1 MSTREKQKAIAR
13 KAARKNGPVRASLMN
28 VRISARKAGIV
39 ANTIRGRNIEDAITT
54 LSFERKRAAEPLRKL
69 LDSAVANADERGL
82 DIDKLVV
89 SYLVVEKGPI
99 LRRFQ
104 PRAHGRANRI
114 RKQSA
119 HFRVELTEASS
130 QETEV

>member
-1 MSTREKQKAIAR
+1 MSTREKKKAEAR
-13 KAARKNGPVRASLMN
+13 KEARKNGPVRASLTN
-28 VRISARKAGIV
+28 VRMSARKAGIV
-39 ANTIRGRNIEDAITT
+39 AKTIRGRNVEDALTM

-82 DIDKLVV
+82 DLDRLVV
-89 SYLVVEKGPI
+89 SHLVVEKGPI
-99 LRRFQ
+99 MRRFQ

-114 RKQSA
+114 RKQSS

-130 QETEV
+130 DEG